1 MKKNWVLVVAVA
13 VAIGFV
19 SCKAKESSY
28 KAAYEKAQEK
38 PVAEQTLAPEP
49 VVTKPG
55 LIFRYKFF
63 SGKGKYR
70 ENYNGKC
77 RRCF

>member
-28 KAAYEKAQEK
+28 KAAYEKAQNDGIMRGAKE
-38 PVAEQTLAPEP
+38 
-49 VVTKPG
+49 
-55 LIFRYKFF
+55 
-63 SGKGKYR
+63 GKYP
-70 ENYNGKC
+70 
-77 RRCF
+77 F

>member
-38 PVAEQTLAPEP
+38 QA
-49 VVTKPG
+49 G